1 MKTYILDALNVI
13 YHSQK
18 FKPLLNRSIENAVSA
33 LCSEISEYNRRYPS
47 YKFIIVMDGYLHD
60 INKFSQNIRIVE
72 SLNCTADDTIK
83 ELIKNFPK
91 KHDLEI
97 VSSDIEVYNFARM
110 NVVKAITSTDF
121 LKLISPQTNSK
132 ITNSSQNKK
141 IKSKEKPIN
150 ASKKEIEL
158 LKDLFS
164 NSDDIDKK
172 NLFLK

>member
-13 YHSQK
+13 NYSQK
-18 FKPLLNRSIENAVSA
+18 LKSLLNQSKENAVSA
-33 LCSEISEYNRRYPS
+33 LCSEISEFIRRYPS
-47 YKFIIVMDGYLHD
+47 YKFIIVLDGNLSG
-60 INKFSQNIRIVE
+60 INKYSQNIKIVE
-72 SLNCTADDTIK
+72 SPTCTADETIK
-83 ELIKNFPK
+83 ELIANFPK
-91 KHDLEI
+91 KHSLEI
-97 VSSDIEVYNFARM
+97 VSSDNEVYNFARM
-110 NVVKAITSTDF
+110 NTASAMTSSDF
-121 LKLISPQTNSK
+121 IKLISPQTNSK

-158 LKDLFS
+158 LKNLFS